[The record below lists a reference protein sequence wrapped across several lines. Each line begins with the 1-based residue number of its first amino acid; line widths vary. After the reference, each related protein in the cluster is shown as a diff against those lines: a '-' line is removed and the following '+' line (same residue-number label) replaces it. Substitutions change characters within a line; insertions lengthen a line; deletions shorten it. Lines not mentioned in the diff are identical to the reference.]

1 MILVPPL
8 INIYYKLADYTTSIK
23 VHFLEAKEDKK
34 KETIKN
40 LETRCPFLMIVDLKI
55 GHNKCFLCINNF

>member
-40 LETRCPFLMIVDLKI
+40 LETHCPFLMIVGLRI
-55 GHNKCFLCINNF
+55 RQNKRFLCIKIF